1 MKLYSILDLGYVDE
15 RDIVII
21 AESICNSDVNMLQ
34 LRAKNYGPE
43 RILEMAKLVRPI
55 CLKYQV
61 PFIINDYPEIAAQV
75 DADGV
80 HIGQNDGELEK
91 ARNLAGNCK
100 IVGRSTHCPE
110 QARKAHEE
118 GADYIG
124 FGPLYPTATKPGR
137 PAIGL
142 NTIAQ
147 VHDEVPLPIFCIG
160 GITEQTLPEVLDAG
174 AQNVVIVS
182 NLLQSEDIK
191 SYVLRIQR
199 IEKKNSDQK
208 T

>member
-1 MKLYSILDLGYVDE
+1 MKLYSILDLGYIE
-15 RDIVII
+15 EEDIAIK
-21 AESICNSDVNMLQ
+21 AELICDSGISMLQ
-34 LRAKNYGPE
+34 LRAKNHGPE
-43 RILEMAKLVRPI
+43 RILEMAKVIRPI
-55 CLKYQV
+55 CSKYKV
-61 PFIINDYPEIAAQV
+61 PFIINDYPEIAAEV
-75 DADGV
+75 SADGV
-80 HIGQNDGELEK
+80 HIGQNDGKLEE
-91 ARNLAGNCK
+91 ARKLAGNCK

-110 QARKAHEE
+110 QAQKAHEE

-142 NTIAQ
+142 NEIAL

-160 GITEQTLPEVLDAG
+160 GITEQTLPEVLSAG

-199 IEKKNSDQK
+199 IGKNNSDQK
-208 T
+208 S

>member
-15 RDIVII
+15 RDIVIT
-21 AESICNSDVNMLQ
+21 AESICDSGVNMLQ

>member
-1 MKLYSILDLGYVDE
+1 
-15 RDIVII
+15 
-21 AESICNSDVNMLQ
+21 MLQ

>member
-1 MKLYSILDLGYVDE
+1 
-15 RDIVII
+15 
-21 AESICNSDVNMLQ
+21 MLQ
-34 LRAKNYGPE
+34 LRAKNHDPE
-43 RILEMAKLVRPI
+43 RILEMAKVIRPI
-55 CLKYQV
+55 CSKYEV
-61 PFIINDYPEIAAQV
+61 PFIINDYPEIAAEV
-75 DADGV
+75 SADGV
-80 HIGQNDGELEK
+80 HIGQNDGELEE
-91 ARNLAGNCK
+91 ARKLAGNCK

-110 QARKAHEE
+110 QAEKAHAE

-142 NTIAQ
+142 NEIAL

-160 GITEQTLPEVLDAG
+160 GITEQTLPEVLSAG

-199 IEKKNSDQK
+199 IGKNNSDQK
-208 T
+208 S

>member
-1 MKLYSILDLGYVDE
+1 VKLYSILDLGYVDE
-15 RDIVII
+15 RDIVIT
-21 AESICNSDVNMLQ
+21 AESICDSGVNMLQ

>member
-15 RDIVII
+15 QDIAIK
-21 AESICNSDVNMLQ
+21 AELICDSGISMLQ
-34 LRAKNYGPE
+34 LRAKNHGPE
-43 RILEMAKLVRPI
+43 RILEMAKVIRPI
-55 CLKYQV
+55 CSKYEV
-61 PFIINDYPEIAAQV
+61 PFIINDYPEIAAEV
-75 DADGV
+75 SADGV
-80 HIGQNDGELEK
+80 HIGQNDGKLEE
-91 ARNLAGNCK
+91 ARKLAGNCK

-110 QARKAHEE
+110 QAKKAHEE

-142 NTIAQ
+142 NEIAL

-160 GITEQTLPEVLDAG
+160 GITKQTLPEVLSAG

-199 IEKKNSDQK
+199 IEKNNSDQK
-208 T
+208 S

>member
-1 MKLYSILDLGYVDE
+1 MKLYSILDLGYIDE
-15 RDIVII
+15 EDIAIK
-21 AESICNSDVNMLQ
+21 AELICDSGISMLQ
-34 LRAKNYGPE
+34 LRAKNHGPE
-43 RILEMAKLVRPI
+43 RILEMAKVIRPI
-55 CLKYQV
+55 CSKYKV
-61 PFIINDYPEIAAQV
+61 PFIINDYPEIAAEV
-75 DADGV
+75 SADGV
-80 HIGQNDGELEK
+80 HIGQNDGKLEE
-91 ARNLAGNCK
+91 ARKLAGNCK

-110 QARKAHEE
+110 QAQKAHEE

-142 NTIAQ
+142 NEIAL

-160 GITEQTLPEVLDAG
+160 GITEQTLPEVLSAG

-199 IEKKNSDQK
+199 IGKNNSDQK
-208 T
+208 S

>member
-1 MKLYSILDLGYVDE
+1 VKLYSILDLGYIE
-15 RDIVII
+15 EEDIAIK
-21 AESICNSDVNMLQ
+21 AELICDSGISMLQ
-34 LRAKNYGPE
+34 LRAKNHGPE
-43 RILEMAKLVRPI
+43 RILEMAKVIRPI
-55 CLKYQV
+55 CSKYKV
-61 PFIINDYPEIAAQV
+61 PFIINDYPEIAAEV
-75 DADGV
+75 SADGV
-80 HIGQNDGELEK
+80 HIGQNDGKLEE
-91 ARNLAGNCK
+91 ARKLAGNCK

-110 QARKAHEE
+110 QAQKAHEE

-142 NTIAQ
+142 NEIAL

-160 GITEQTLPEVLDAG
+160 GITEQTLPEVLSAG

-199 IEKKNSDQK
+199 IGKNNSDQK
-208 T
+208 S

>member
-15 RDIVII
+15 QDIAIR
-21 AESICNSDVNMLQ
+21 AESICGSGVSMLQ
-34 LRAKNYGPE
+34 LRAKNYDPE
-43 RILEMAKLVRPI
+43 KILEMAKVVRPI
-55 CLKYQV
+55 CSKYKV

-75 DADGV
+75 SADGV
-80 HIGQNDGELEK
+80 HIGQNDGELK
-91 ARNLAGNCK
+91 QARDLAGNCR
-100 IVGRSTHCPE
+100 IVGRSTHSLK

-137 PAIGL
+137 MSIGL
-142 NTIAQ
+142 TEIAQ
-147 VHDEVPLPIFCIG
+147 VHNEVPLPIFCIG
-160 GITEQTLPEVLDAG
+160 GITEKTLPEVLGAG

-191 SYVLRIQR
+191 SYVLRIQK
-199 IEKKNSDQK
+199 IGKKNSAQK
-208 T
+208 I

>member
-15 RDIVII
+15 RDIVIT
-21 AESICNSDVNMLQ
+21 AESICDSGVNMLQ

-91 ARNLAGNCK
+91 VRNLAGNCK

>member
-91 ARNLAGNCK
+91 VRNLAGNCK

>member
-1 MKLYSILDLGYVDE
+1 VKLYSILDLGYVDE

-91 ARNLAGNCK
+91 VRNLAGNCK

>member
-1 MKLYSILDLGYVDE
+1 VKLYSILDLGYVDE

-21 AESICNSDVNMLQ
+21 AESICDSGVNMLQ
-34 LRAKNYGPE
+34 LRAKNYSPE